1 MATKGVTM
9 KFFDQIKKRF
19 TKKKSKE
26 AVSPRA
32 PRVEKSAKDL
42 ATERGEPYVAM
53 LSMEVDPENLHQ
65 GSFELDW
72 NEKFVANL
80 VRAGYQMRPDDTDN
94 DIVDRWFQ
102 AVCRN
107 VVLETWEQ
115 EQAMNPNRVVKTR
128 DIGDGRSEVS
138 GSCMSTATVIQR
150 QPRLSI
156 RMPLLKT
163 MQTWLIWVGR
173 HIRLTWPSAGDADSV
188 KHSRPDFIAQPKV
201 PVLMHAYCA
210 PHVTGCVNKLPMTI
224 CL

>member
-1 MATKGVTM
+1 MATKGVTI

-19 TKKKSKE
+19 TKKQTKE
-26 AVSPRA
+26 TASPRA

-72 NEKFVANL
+72 NEKFVVNL
-80 VRAGYQMRPDDTDN
+80 VRAGYQMRPDDSDN
-94 DIVDRWFQ
+94 DIVERWFQ

-138 GSCMSTATVIQR
+138 
-150 QPRLSI
+150 
-156 RMPLLKT
+156 
-163 MQTWLIWVGR
+163 
-173 HIRLTWPSAGDADSV
+173 
-188 KHSRPDFIAQPKV
+188 
-201 PVLMHAYCA
+201 
-210 PHVTGCVNKLPMTI
+210 
-224 CL
+224 